1 MSWLWLGVDMAQRDF
16 EGGLW
21 VNAHGRKLGSFSNR
35 ASGFDKLAARLE
47 RIKQESGAEG
57 IHLVVEPTGGYE
69 LRLVAFAFEQG
80 WRVSLPNP
88 ARVREWAGGVG
99 YRSKTDSQ
107 DALMLAQFGAQT
119 NPQPEQPLSPEV
131 AQLDTL
137 LRRRQDLQQL
147 LQQEKNRQHALGQ
160 QPEVAEAV
168 PTSVEA
174 LIAYLEEALAQI
186 ERAIQQHL
194 KEHPTLKDEARRLQ
208 TVPGIGDKTVLPI
221 LVLLYRWHARTAG
234 TGSAKGITAFVG
246 LDVRDFRSGS
256 SVYKRPRISKMG
268 DPTIR
273 QFLFMGAF
281 GGVRGNNH
289 LRSFYQRLV
298 GRGKAK
304 RLALV
309 AAARK
314 LLVWA
319 WMVFST
325 KSDFDPSRAEFRPAA

>member
-1 MSWLWLGVDMAQRDF
+1 M
-16 EGGLW
+16 
-21 VNAHGRKLGSFSNR
+21 
-35 ASGFDKLAARLE
+35 
-47 RIKQESGAEG
+47 
-57 IHLVVEPTGGYE
+57 
-69 LRLVAFAFEQG
+69 
-80 WRVSLPNP
+80 
-88 ARVREWAGGVG
+88 
-99 YRSKTDSQ
+99 
-107 DALMLAQFGAQT
+107 
-119 NPQPEQPLSPEV
+119 
-131 AQLDTL
+131 
-137 LRRRQDLQQL
+137 
-147 LQQEKNRQHALGQ
+147 
-160 QPEVAEAV
+160 
-168 PTSVEA
+168 PTSVEE

-186 ERAIQQHL
+186 ERAIHKHL

-208 TVPGIGDKTVLPI
+208 TVPGIGARTVLPI

-246 LDVRDFRSGS
+246 LDVRDFRSGT

-268 DPTIR
+268 DPTVR

-314 LLVWA
+314 MLVWA

-325 KSDFDPSRAEFRPAA
+325 KSDFDPNRPEFRPAS